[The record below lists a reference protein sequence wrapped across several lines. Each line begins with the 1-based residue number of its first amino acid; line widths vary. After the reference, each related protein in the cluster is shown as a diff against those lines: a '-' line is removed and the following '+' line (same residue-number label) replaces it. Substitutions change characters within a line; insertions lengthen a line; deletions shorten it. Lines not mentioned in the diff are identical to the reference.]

1 MPSSSAVASCV
12 PSAVAAEVG
21 FVVSS
26 AEEGFGV
33 SRRPRMREGEGSREG
48 KGSLSLLGVV
58 GPRLDFNA
66 ARAAARAACAAS
78 AAVVLA
84 AGASALL
91 SLMTGIFALTP
102 PSQVMA
108 SESSETHA
116 RTWPSSVTRSSRM
129 VTICPGSSRPITSD
143 SMPYSPRTM
152 SGFCPIRM
160 RMRRYRVW
168 TSLFPSGVPY
178 AADTMHASTTCA
190 ATTAALTG
198 VAASSL
204 SLLLPFPLPSF
215 LSFFFLSF
223 SSSFAFAAAS
233 ASAAAFVASSCAFG
247 KCL

>member
-1 MPSSSAVASCV
+1 
-12 PSAVAAEVG
+12 
-21 FVVSS
+21 
-26 AEEGFGV
+26 
-33 SRRPRMREGEGSREG
+33 MREGEGSREG

-168 TSLFPSGVPY
+168 RWTSLFPSGVPY

-204 SLLLPFPLPSF
+204 SLLLAFPLPSF

-223 SSSFAFAAAS
+223 SSSLAFAAAS